1 MTGLILFFLLSITFS
16 FLCSIWE
23 AVLLSITPSYIN
35 RKVQEGSAIGHQL
48 EAYKEDIDRP
58 LSAILTLNTIAHTV
72 GAIGVGAMAGKVFG
86 KNTLELGPLAISYES
101 IIAVVMTL
109 AILILSEIIPKTIG
123 ANLWKQLAPFT
134 VKSLQFLMFILA
146 PFIWVSQLITKNLK
160 SDKDKSV
167 FSKADLSAMTTA
179 SEESGVLAKSESTI
193 INNLLKFEEVKVKDI
208 MTPRT
213 VMKGAEESESL
224 MDFYKKN
231 YTNEQPLR
239 FSRIPIYKETLDNVT
254 GIVLKDD
261 ILQHLVEDEDNRQL
275 KELRREVIS
284 VKDDEPLPKLF
295 ETLTQKKNHLA
306 IVVDGYGTL
315 VGIVT
320 LEDVLETLLGFEI
333 TDESDGEAD
342 LQALARRKWEK
353 RAKERGLIE

>member
-1 MTGLILFFLLSITFS
+1 MTLLIIFFLLSIVFS

-35 RKVQEGSAIGHQL
+35 RQVQAGTSIGAQL
-48 EAYKEDIDRP
+48 EEYKEDIDRP

-72 GAIGVGAMAGKVFG
+72 GAIGVGAQAGEFFKDSEPLFG
-86 KNTLELGPLAISYES
+86 LFSWEQVVA
-101 IIAVVMTL
+101 AVMTL

-123 ANLWKQLAPFT
+123 ANLWQSLAPFT
-134 VKSLQFLMFILA
+134 VKSLKVLMWILA

-179 SEESGVLAKSESTI
+179 SAESGVLAKNESTI

-213 VMKGAEESESL
+213 VMKGAEESETL

-231 YTNEQPLR
+231 YTVTHPLR
-239 FSRIPIYKETLDNVT
+239 FSRIPIYKETVDNIT

-261 ILQHLVEDEDNRQL
+261 ILYHLVEDEDEKKL
-275 KELRREVIS
+275 SELRREVIS
-284 VKDDEPLPKLF
+284 VKDDEPLPQLF
-295 ETLTQKKNHLA
+295 ETLTHKKNHLA
-306 IVVDGYGTL
+306 IVVDSYGTL

-353 RAKERGLIE
+353 RAKERGLIS